1 MEYVSISE
9 MLKHFIDFLIVVTP
23 MFEQIG
29 LVIALLFLIILVVWA
44 LTKVSSLRKTVED
57 MKSKIDVMSAPADTL
72 TQVATALQQNVGTL
86 SQSIGNISAQAM
98 KIETLGKK
106 YEETEALTRRMY
118 NIMIGSYEKGK
129 SGENYL
135 RNMMNEL
142 MKIGLVRENVPIG
155 SKVVEYCVVFN
166 DGKLLAIDS
175 KVVAT
180 RDVEALFD
188 EETSDKDRDT
198 YRKKIMTGLRNK
210 VKEVCQYIDPQH
222 TLPCAVMAIPDS
234 LVDLSSEIVPE
245 AVRKNVMVAGYSA
258 VPQLIVY
265 FIRIHGFYAI
275 EEDVAELKDRLM
287 AIQQEVSKLDDRFF
301 ANRFERPMTILT
313 NATLRVRQVI
323 TGISGVLGLEHRV
336 LLESPEE
343 TQEKSN

>member
-1 MEYVSISE
+1 MYEEIALIGV
-9 MLKHFIDFLIVVTP
+9 FFLVA
-23 MFEQIG
+23 
-29 LVIALLFLIILVVWA
+29 LVIWA
-44 LTKVSSLRKTVED
+44 LTKVSTLRKTVED
-57 MKSKIDVMSAPADTL
+57 MKSKIDTMSAPADTL

-86 SQSIGNISAQAM
+86 GKSIADMNQSIGNISAQAT
-98 KIETLGKK
+98 KIETLSKK
-106 YEETEALTRRMY
+106 YEETEALTRRMHS
-118 NIMIGSYEKGK
+118 IMIGSYQKGK

-155 SKVVEYCVVFN
+155 NKVVEYCVVFT

-180 RDVEALFD
+180 SDVETLFD
-188 EETSDKDRDT
+188 AETSDKDREEVKKNVRNAL
-198 YRKKIMTGLRNK
+198 RKK
-210 VKEVCQYIDPQH
+210 VEEVCQYIDPQN

-245 AVRKNVMVAGYSA
+245 AVRKNVLVAGYSA

-275 EEDVAELKDRLM
+275 EEDVAELNERLM
-287 AIQQEVSKLDDRFF
+287 AIQQEISKLDDKFF
-301 ANRFERPMTILT
+301 ANRFEKPMGMLT
-313 NATLRVRQVI
+313 NATLKVRQTI
-323 TGISGVLGLEHRV
+323 TNISGILGLEHKV
-336 LLESPEE
+336 PLESPEE
-343 TQEKSN
+343 N

>member
-1 MEYVSISE
+1 
-9 MLKHFIDFLIVVTP
+9 ML
-23 MFEQIG
+23 EQIS
-29 LVIALLFLIILVVWA
+29 LLIALFFLIILVAWA
-44 LTKVSSLRKTVED
+44 LYKVSGLGKIVQD
-57 MKSKIDVMSAPADTL
+57 VKSKINGMSAPADTL

-86 SQSIGNISAQAM
+86 GKSIADINQSIGTINAQAT

-118 NIMIGSYEKGK
+118 SIMIGSYEKGK

-166 DGKLLAIDS
+166 DGKFLAIDS

-180 RDVEALFD
+180 RDVETLFD
-188 EETSDKDRDT
+188 EKTSDKDRDT
-198 YRKKIMTGLRNK
+198 CRKKIVTGLRNK
-210 VKEVCQYIDPQH
+210 VNDVCQYIDPQN

-245 AVRKNVMVAGYSA
+245 AVKKNVMVTGYSA

-287 AIQQEVSKLDDRFF
+287 AIQQEISKLDDKFF
-301 ANRFERPMTILT
+301 ASRFEKPMTMLT
-313 NATLRVRQVI
+313 NATLKVRQVI
-323 TGISGVLGLEHRV
+323 TSIGGVLSLEHKV
-336 LLESPEE
+336 LLEAPEE
-343 TQEKSN
+343 TEA

>member
-1 MEYVSISE
+1 
-9 MLKHFIDFLIVVTP
+9 
-23 MFEQIG
+23 MFEQI
-29 LVIALLFLIILVVWA
+29 ALMITSFFLIILVIWA

-57 MKSKIDVMSAPADTL
+57 MKAKIDVMSAPADTL

-86 SQSIGNISAQAM
+86 SQSIGNISTQAM

-142 MKIGLVRENVPIG
+142 MKIGLVRQNVPIG
-155 SKVVEYCVVFN
+155 SKVVEYCVVFT

-180 RDVEALFD
+180 QDVETLFD
-188 EETSDKDRDT
+188 EETSDKDRDMLK
-198 YRKKIMTGLRNK
+198 KKIRNALGKK
-210 VKEVCQYIDPQH
+210 VEEVCQYIDPQN

-245 AVRKNVMVAGYSA
+245 AVRKNVLVAGYSA

-287 AIQQEVSKLDDRFF
+287 TIQQEISKLDDRFF
-301 ANRFERPMTILT
+301 ANRFEKPMTMLT
-313 NATLRVRQVI
+313 NATLKVRRVI
-323 TGISGVLGLEHRV
+323 TSISGVLGFEHKALV
-336 LLESPEE
+336 ESSEE
-343 TQEKSN
+343 N

>member
-1 MEYVSISE
+1 
-9 MLKHFIDFLIVVTP
+9 
-23 MFEQIG
+23 MFEEIV
-29 LVIALLFLIILVVWA
+29 LLIALLFVIILVVWA
-44 LTKVSSLRKTVED
+44 LTQVSSLRKAVGD

-72 TQVATALQQNVGTL
+72 TQVATALQQNIVTL
-86 SQSIGNISAQAM
+86 STSIADMNQSIGNINTQAT

-118 NIMIGSYEKGK
+118 NIMIGSYEKGR

-142 MKIGLVRENVPIG
+142 MKIGLVRQNVPIG
-155 SKVVEYCVVFN
+155 SKVVEYCVVFD

-188 EETSDKDRDT
+188 EKASDKDRDIL
-198 YRKKIMTGLRNK
+198 RKKIRTALGKK
-210 VKEVCQYIDPQH
+210 VEEVCKYIDPQK

-234 LVDLSSEIVPE
+234 LVDLSSEIVPD

-287 AIQQEVSKLDDRFF
+287 VIQQEISKLDDKFF
-301 ANRFERPMTILT
+301 ANRFEKPMTMLT
-313 NATLRVRQVI
+313 NATLRVRQII
-323 TGISGVLGLEHRV
+323 TSVSGVLSLEHKA

-343 TQEKSN
+343 T

>member
-1 MEYVSISE
+1 MGLGDGMFEEIAIGIALFS
-9 MLKHFIDFLIVVTP
+9 LIV
-23 MFEQIG
+23 
-29 LVIALLFLIILVVWA
+29 LIWT
-44 LTKVSSLRKTVED
+44 LTKISSLRKALVD

-72 TQVATALQQNVGTL
+72 TQVTTALQQNLGTL
-86 SQSIGNISAQAM
+86 GKSITDITKSIGDIGTQAT

-118 NIMIGSYEKGK
+118 SIMIGSYEKGR

-142 MKIGLVRENVPIG
+142 MKIGLVRENVRIG
-155 SKVVEYCVVFN
+155 TKLVEYCVVFD

-188 EETSDKDRDT
+188 EETTDENRDVLK
-198 YRKKIMTGLRNK
+198 KKIRSALGKK
-210 VKEVCQYIDPQH
+210 VEEVCQYIDPQA

-234 LVDLSSEIVPE
+234 LVDLSSDIVPE
-245 AVRKNVMVAGYSA
+245 AVRKNVMIAGYSA

-287 AIQQEVSKLDDRFF
+287 AIQQELSKLDDSFF
-301 ANRFERPMTILT
+301 ANRFERPVKMLT
-313 NATLRVRQVI
+313 NASLLMRQIVSRLN
-323 TGISGVLGLEHRV
+323 GILALEHEA

-343 TQEKSN
+343 TQS

>member
-1 MEYVSISE
+1 
-9 MLKHFIDFLIVVTP
+9 

-29 LVIALLFLIILVVWA
+29 LVSALIFLIVLVVWA
-44 LTKVSSLRKTVED
+44 LTKVSGLGKAVD
-57 MKSKIDVMSAPADTL
+57 ALKSKIDVMSAPADTL

-86 SQSIGNISAQAM
+86 GKSIADINQSIGNINTQAM

-106 YEETEALTRRMY
+106 YEETENLTRRMY

-142 MKIGLVRENVPIG
+142 MKIGLVRENVPIR

-188 EETSDKDRDT
+188 EETPDKDRDAC
-198 YRKKIMTGLRNK
+198 RKKIVTGLKNK

-245 AVRKNVMVAGYSA
+245 AVKKNVMVAGYSA

-287 AIQQEVSKLDDRFF
+287 AIQQEITKLDDKFF
-301 ANRFERPMTILT
+301 ASRFEKPMTMLT
-313 NATLRVRQVI
+313 NATLKVRQII
-323 TGISGVLGLEHRV
+323 TNISGVLSLEHDV
-336 LLESPEE
+336 LLEPPEE
-343 TQEKSN
+343 LED